1 MLLVPLPLLFLD
13 NVVCQIRGLLR
24 GGRAGQQRGL
34 EFQPR
39 RISALPHKRRRHLLG
54 KLPTTLALEAE
65 PQRGLAVQL
74 QRLPDVQ
81 RGPGSADIGDR
92 SPQGIGAAGYHHIHA
107 RDEVEPGRPPSFEFG
122 HVFLLRFPCAI
133 WPWASR
139 QGRSSVSGRAWPWVW
154 PQPWSPRLLTD
165 LPNRGPAGGARGAWP
180 RWPWPSATPCA
191 AGRGHRRR
199 PPWRARRG

>member
-1 MLLVPLPLLFLD
+1 MCFWLRKGKGLTLCYVPPPLLFLY
-13 NVVCQIRGLLR
+13 NWFAKFGVLR
-24 GGRAGQQRGL
+24 GGGRAAQRGGPKSH
-34 EFQPR
+34 PR

-54 KLPTTLALEAE
+54 KLPTSLALEAK

-139 QGRSSVSGRAWPWVW
+139 QGRSSVWGCAWPWVW
-154 PQPWSPRLLTD
+154 PQPWSPTLSTD
-165 LPNRGPAGGARGAWP
+165 LPIRGPAGGARGAWP
-180 RWPWPSATPCA
+180 RWPWP
-191 AGRGHRRR
+191 
-199 PPWRARRG
+199 